1 MRSNNVQ
8 FNLTYITRLLML
20 SLFFLVGCG
29 ASAVIV
35 VNGTHEREANRI
47 VVILEN
53 NNIRATK
60 VQQEAAAGSSEVLYN
75 VTVSSNDRTNAMRI
89 LDTKGLPAKKSP
101 RMLDLFKKEGLVQS
115 ETENKIRYHAGKEA
129 ELSSMI
135 RNINGVIEANV
146 QIAYSTEEPMPGRN
160 QMKDIMTAAVY
171 VQHQG
176 VLDNPNLQYE
186 TKIKDMVSKSVS
198 GLEAE
203 NVIVI
208 SDLSRETLETLSTV
222 NEVVDMVTI
231 AGIKVSK
238 ASQTQLR
245 VVMFSLAGLVAVSF
259 VSSAWLFWKIH
270 RLTVAY
276 GGMKTIIGLNPYEPL
291 KLLDYVRKEQKVDE
305 EPVSDNANTQQTQT
319 EDANKKTDENK

>member
-135 RNINGVIEANV
+135 RNINGVI
-146 QIAYSTEEPMPGRN
+146 
-160 QMKDIMTAAVY
+160 
-171 VQHQG
+171 
-176 VLDNPNLQYE
+176 
-186 TKIKDMVSKSVS
+186 
-198 GLEAE
+198 
-203 NVIVI
+203 
-208 SDLSRETLETLSTV
+208 
-222 NEVVDMVTI
+222 
-231 AGIKVSK
+231 
-238 ASQTQLR
+238 
-245 VVMFSLAGLVAVSF
+245 
-259 VSSAWLFWKIH
+259 
-270 RLTVAY
+270 
-276 GGMKTIIGLNPYEPL
+276 
-291 KLLDYVRKEQKVDE
+291 
-305 EPVSDNANTQQTQT
+305 
-319 EDANKKTDENK
+319 

>member
-1 MRSNNVQ
+1 MRSNKVQ

-29 ASAVIV
+29 SSAVIV

-60 VQQEAAAGSSEVLYN
+60 IQQEAAAGSSEVLYN

-89 LDTKGLPAKKSP
+89 LDTRGLPVKRSP
-101 RMLDLFKKEGLVQS
+101 RILDLFKREGLVQS

-135 RNINGVIEANV
+135 RNINGVIEAYV
-146 QIAYSTEEPMPGRN
+146 QIAFSTEEPIPGRN
-160 QMKDIMTAAVY
+160 QVQDVMTAAVY

-186 TKIKDMVSKSVS
+186 TKIKDMVSKSVN

-203 NVIVI
+203 NVTVI
-208 SDLSRETLETLSTV
+208 SDLSRESLETLSTV
-222 NEVVDMVTI
+222 KEVVDFVSI

-238 ASQTQLR
+238 TSKTQLR
-245 VVMFSLAGLVAVSF
+245 VVMFSLAGLVLVFF
-259 VSSAWLFWKIH
+259 VSTVWLFWKMH
-270 RLTVAY
+270 RLAVAY
-276 GGMKTIIGLNPYEPL
+276 GGMKTIVGLNPYEPL
-291 KLLDYVRKEQKVDE
+291 KLLDRIRKEQKNDE
-305 EPVSDNANTQQTQT
+305 ESISGDTNTQEAVP
-319 EDANKKTDENK
+319 EDNEKKTEEDK

>member
-29 ASAVIV
+29 SSAIIV
-35 VNGTHEREANRI
+35 VNGSQEREANRI

-60 VQQEAAAGSSEVLYN
+60 VQQEAAPGSSEVLYN

-89 LDTKGLPAKKSP
+89 LDTKGLPAQKSP
-101 RMLDLFKKEGLVQS
+101 RILDLFKKEGLVQS

-160 QMKDIMTAAVY
+160 QVKDIMTAAVY

-203 NVIVI
+203 NVTVI
-208 SDLSRETLETLSTV
+208 SDLSTETMETLSTV
-222 NEVVDMVTI
+222 KEVVDFVSI

-238 ASQTQLR
+238 SSKTQLR
-245 VVMFSLAGLVAVSF
+245 VVMFSLVGLVLVFF

-270 RLTVAY
+270 RLAVAF
-276 GGMKTIIGLNPYEPL
+276 GGMKTIVGLNPYEPL
-291 KLLDYVRKEQKVDE
+291 KLLDHVRKEQKNDE
-305 EPVSDNANTQQTQT
+305 ETVSNDPNTQEALS
-319 EDANKKTDENK
+319 EDKEKKPDENK